1 MQRDELSCVDAYTT
15 LIVTAYERYRAF
27 WINLGR
33 TAKLPTEEAEDI
45 LHAIMGSL
53 LARRDV
59 GFESIAHVRNYVARA
74 MLNRAGQAY
83 QRGQRV
89 CEFEEGSPGTGSLEW
104 TNDMGGLEQKEE
116 REALKAVLQ
125 SMSEQDYQ
133 IVKLRFFSGL
143 TFIEISQILGSPVST
158 LKSREDAALKR
169 IRKFFAERGL

>member
-1 MQRDELSCVDAYTT
+1 MQSDEPLCVDAYTSM
-15 LIVTAYERYRAF
+15 IVAAYQRYRSF

-33 TAKLPTEEAEDI
+33 TSKLPTEDAEDI
-45 LHAIMGSL
+45 LQAIMGSL
-53 LARRDV
+53 LSRRDV
-59 GFESIAHVRNYVARA
+59 RFESIAHVRNYVARA

-89 CEFEEGSPGTGSLEW
+89 CEFDESAPVIMESSI
-104 TNDMGGLEQKEE
+104 DMAGLEQREE
-116 REALKAVLQ
+116 RDALKAVLQ
-125 SMSEQDYQ
+125 SLSEQDYQ

-169 IRKFFAERGL
+169 IRRFFAERGL

>member
-1 MQRDELSCVDAYTT
+1 MQSDEPICVDAYTT
-15 LIVTAYERYRAF
+15 LIVAAYQRYRSF

-33 TAKLPTEEAEDI
+33 TAKLPTEDAEDI

-53 LARRDV
+53 LGRRDV
-59 GFESIAHVRNYVARA
+59 NFESIAHVRNYVARA

-89 CEFEEGSPGTGSLEW
+89 CEFDESASGMPELPI
-104 TNDMGGLEQKEE
+104 DMGGLEQKEE
-116 REALKAVLQ
+116 RETLKHILQ
-125 SMSEQDYQ
+125 SLSEQDYQ

-143 TFIEISQILGSPVST
+143 TFIEISQILGAPVST

-169 IRKFFAERGL
+169 IRRSFAERGL

>member
-1 MQRDELSCVDAYTT
+1 MHRDEPPCVDAYTS
-15 LIVTAYERYRAF
+15 LIVSAYQRYRPF

-89 CEFEEGSPGTGSLEW
+89 CEFDEGSTGIGLLES
-104 TNDMGGLEQKEE
+104 TGDVAGLEQKEE
-116 REALKAVLQ
+116 RAALKAVLQ

-143 TFIEISQILGSPVST
+143 TFIEISQIVGAPVST